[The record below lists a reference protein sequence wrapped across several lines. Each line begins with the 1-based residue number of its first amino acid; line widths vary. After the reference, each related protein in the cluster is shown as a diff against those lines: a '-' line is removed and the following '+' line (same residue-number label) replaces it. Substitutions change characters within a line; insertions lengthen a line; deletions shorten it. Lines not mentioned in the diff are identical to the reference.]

1 MSALVTFAAPA
12 SEPLTVAEVMAH
24 LRQDFSNQEP
34 APGAP
39 LCALASPAAPGNVD
53 NGAHRYLVV
62 FVTTAGKTQAGV
74 PSAAVTVAD
83 KTVNGKVAL
92 AGIPVGSSAV
102 TARELYRT
110 VAGGSTY
117 LHLATIADNVTTT
130 YLDNIADASLGAG
143 APAAN
148 TTSDTTL
155 AHLIATA
162 REQAEAATGCAL
174 VTQTLD
180 WYLDG
185 FPAGALEVPK
195 GPLQSVTEIAYV
207 DPAGVSQVLSPAQ
220 YQVDAAHERGRILPS
235 PGQNWPAVRDQANAV
250 TVRYVAGFGAPS
262 AVPAAIKHWMLVQIA
277 HWDTHREAAGDEQ
290 FRVPYVDSLVA
301 GARVTR
307 FF

>member
-1 MSALVTFAAPA
+1 MAALDTFVAPA
-12 SEPLTVAEVMAH
+12 SEPLTVAEVLAQ

-39 LCALASPAAPGNVD
+39 LAALASPAAAGNVD

-62 FVTTAGKTQAGV
+62 FVTAAGKTQAGA
-74 PSAAVTVAD
+74 PSAAVTVAN
-83 KTVNGKVAL
+83 KTVNGKVSL
-92 AGIPVGSSAV
+92 TGIPTGGSAV

-117 LHLATIADNVTTT
+117 LLLATLADNTTTT
-130 YLDNIADASLGAG
+130 YLDNIVDASLGAG
-143 APAAN
+143 APATN
-148 TTSDTTL
+148 TTADAALT
-155 AHLIATA
+155 HLIATA

-180 WYLDG
+180 WHLDG

-207 DPAGVSQVLSPAQ
+207 DPAGVTQVLPEAQ
-220 YQVDAAHERGRILPS
+220 YQVDAAHERGRILPA
-235 PGQNWPAVRDQANAV
+235 PGQSWPAVRDQVNAV
-250 TVRYVAGFGAPS
+250 KVRYVAGFGAPA
-262 AVPAAIKHWMLVQIA
+262 AVPAAVKHWMLAQIA
-277 HWDTHREAAGDEQ
+277 HWDAHREAAGDEI
-290 FRVPYVDSLVA
+290 VPLPYVGGLLA